1 MVLDCC
7 SKPAELY
14 VGGPPRHGEVIPKIL
29 KQVVM
34 AIKMLTYLNTTT
46 IEELID
52 RLWVSEEADNDDV
65 KEATTEGVE
74 QLLLI
79 EEQWEA

>member
-1 MVLDCC
+1 
-7 SKPAELY
+7 
-14 VGGPPRHGEVIPKIL
+14 
-29 KQVVM
+29 M
-34 AIKMLTYLNTTT
+34 AIKMLTYLNTTM

-65 KEATTEGVE
+65 KEAAMEGVE

>member
-1 MVLDCC
+1 
-7 SKPAELY
+7 
-14 VGGPPRHGEVIPKIL
+14 
-29 KQVVM
+29 M